1 MSTRSI
7 YTPYDIYFLLIDIGI
22 SICDMTYLIGYT
34 LYIYISYSIII
45 SSKGMDGSSII
56 CYTCNRYIIDR

>member
-22 SICDMTYLIGYT
+22 SICDISYHIGYAIH
-34 LYIYISYSIII
+34 IYISYDI
-45 SSKGMDGSSII
+45 
-56 CYTCNRYIIDR
+56 